1 MSKTNNLNDFLT
13 DIADAIRSKKRTT
26 GNINA
31 QDFSNE
37 IKSISSSSSSVS
49 KVEDPTIYDYI
60 VTVLDYDGTIID
72 KIPIMNGE
80 SLTIPTAPTHDNL
93 TSVELI
99 GRQGDINEDR
109 TVGWLYKSSSGST
122 LLHHFK
128 GTSATIKFVHKSNG
142 VAQLGNDLTID
153 WGDGATENIPGSEAT
168 SDGVNKSYTH
178 TYSDG
183 LKHWIKISGNGWI
196 GFDSQTAGSL
206 ENIDEVILGNNCL
219 ATHLYAF
226 KNNEQIKN
234 VTYAHFYTYLASEA
248 FSNCKSLKHV
258 SLVEKMT
265 DIGAYAFSNCTS
277 LETIVL
283 PTKITSLG
291 NSAFSGCTSL
301 KTINTQH
308 YVTKLENFCFKDCWS
323 LKHINIEN
331 VTSISE
337 HCFNNCYLLED
348 IIATSATSVLGSA
361 FQNSGLITISLPAAT
376 AIGPQA
382 FQNCNRLTS
391 VYLLSDNLESISSY
405 AFMGCSNLSKL
416 VINATTPP
424 TLLNSV
430 FNSTDKLNIYV
441 PDSSVETYKAATN
454 WSQYQS
460 IIKPLSECPE

>member
-13 DIADAIRSKKRTT
+13 DIADAIRSKKGTT

-37 IKSISSSSSSVS
+37 IKSISTSSSSVS

-128 GTSATIKFVHKSNG
+128 GTSATIKFVHTSNG
-142 VAQLGNDLTID
+142 VAELGDNLTID

-196 GFDSQTAGSL
+196 GFDYQAAGSL
-206 ENIDEVILGNNCL
+206 ENIDEVILGNNCF
-219 ATHLYAF
+219 ATHSRAF
-226 KNNEQIKN
+226 KNNDQIKN
-234 VTYAHFYTYLASEA
+234 VTYSYIYTHLAGEA

-258 SLVEKMT
+258 SLVENMKT
-265 DIGAYAFSNCTS
+265 IDAYAFSNCTS

-283 PTKITSLG
+283 PTKVTSLG

-308 YVTKLENFCFKDCWS
+308 YVTKLDNFCFDNCWS

-337 HCFNNCYLLED
+337 YCFRNCYLLED
-348 IIATSATSVLGSA
+348 VIATSATSVLGSA
-361 FQNSGLITISLPAAT
+361 FRNSGLITISLPAAT
-376 AIGPQA
+376 AIGPQV
-382 FQNCNRLTS
+382 FTDCKRLTS
-391 VYLLSDNLESISSY
+391 VYLLSDNLISISSY
-405 AFMGCSNLSKL
+405 AFKGCSNLSKL

-424 TLLNSV
+424 TLSNSV
-430 FNSTDKLNIYV
+430 FDSTDKLNIYV
-441 PDSSVETYKAATN
+441 PDSSVETYKTATN
-454 WSQYQS
+454 WSSYAS
-460 IIKPLSECPE
+460 LIKGISEITE

>member
-13 DIADAIRSKKRTT
+13 DIADAIRSKKGTT

-93 TSVELI
+93 TSVGLI
-99 GRQGDINEDR
+99 GSQGDINEDR

-142 VAQLGNDLTID
+142 VAELGDNLTID

-168 SDGVNKSYTH
+168 SEGVNKSYIH

-196 GFDSQTAGSL
+196 GFNYQTAGSL

-219 ATHLYAF
+219 TTQLYAF
-226 KNNEQIKN
+226 KNNDQIKN
-234 VTYAHFYTYLASEA
+234 VTYAYFYTYLASEA

-258 SLVEKMT
+258 SLTEKMT
-265 DIGAYAFSNCTS
+265 DIQPYAFSDCTS

-283 PTKITSLG
+283 PTKITNLY

-308 YVTKLENFCFKDCWS
+308 YVTELGNHCFDNCWS
-323 LKHINIEN
+323 LKHINIKN

-337 HCFNNCYLLED
+337 YCFRNCYLLED
-348 IIATSATSVLGSA
+348 VIATSAESVLGHA

-382 FQNCNRLTS
+382 FTDCDRLTS
-391 VYLLSDNLESISSY
+391 VYLSSDSLTSISSY
-405 AFMGCSNLSKL
+405 AFKGCSNLSKL
-416 VINATTPP
+416 VINAATPP
-424 TLLNSV
+424 TLSNSV
-430 FNSTDKLNIYV
+430 FDSTDKLNIYV
-441 PDSSVETYKAATN
+441 PDSSVETYKTATN
-454 WSQYQS
+454 WSQYQT